1 MVFEQPLVNKPNRLS
16 SPHPYFSSYRVDTSF
31 FENSLGILLTDFNK
45 AQVLAKD
52 AVNPKWQKDQ
62 KNRCNTEQM
71 APPNLK
77 RSSFVFLNDNSK
89 P

>member
-1 MVFEQPLVNKPNRLS
+1 MVFEQPLVNKPDRAG
-16 SPHPYFSSYRVDTSF
+16 SPQPYFSSYLVDTPF

-62 KNRCNTEQM
+62 KKQAQYRTNGTTKPETQWFCV
-71 APPNLK
+71 LK
-77 RSSFVFLNDNSK
+77 R
-89 P
+89 